1 MKKRLPI
8 LLLLAL
14 LILAAAFGLP
24 KWLEQPEVPDTTL
37 HSASTAGTTATDPSA
52 ADPMVTEP
60 SVTEPPATLPPE
72 TLPPATE
79 PPVTEPPATQ
89 PPATQPPA
97 TQPPATQ
104 PPATQPPATQPTAT
118 EAPEPDLDPDGVYDS
133 KEDVALYIHLYG
145 RLPQNFITKNE
156 AEQRYGWTG
165 GSLDRVAPGM
175 CIGGD
180 RFGNR
185 EGRLPKKSGRYY
197 MECDIDTI
205 GASARGTKR
214 IVFSNDGLVYY
225 TEDHYQTF
233 ELLYGE
239 P

>member
-1 MKKRLPI
+1 MKKKLPI
-8 LLLLAL
+8 LLLAA
-14 LILAAAFGLP
+14 LILLAALTLP
-24 KWLEQPEVPDTTL
+24 RWLDQPEAPDTTL
-37 HSASTAGTTATDPSA
+37 PSETAANTSATDPVTT
-52 ADPMVTEP
+52 DPTVTEP
-60 SVTEPPATLPPE
+60 SATLPPATLPPE

-79 PPVTEPPATQ
+79 PPVTEPPATLPPETQ
-89 PPATQPPA
+89 PPVTQPPA
-97 TQPPATQ
+97 TE
-104 PPATQPPATQPTAT
+104 AT
-118 EAPEPDLDPDGVYDS
+118 EPLLDPDGVYDS

-145 RLPQNFITKNE
+145 RLPNNFVTKND
-156 AEQRYGWTG
+156 AERLYGWTG
-165 GSLDRVAPGM
+165 GSLDRLAPGM

-185 EGRLPKKSGRYY
+185 EGRLPKKTGRYY
-197 MECDIDTI
+197 TECDIDTI
-205 GASARGTKR
+205 GSGGRGSKR